1 MLKRF
6 SIFTMFQVIALVGM
20 LAFGQTAKFKAIVV
34 DDSTGEPLPYA
45 SVYVSP
51 EKGTMTNDE
60 GEFSLVLTEG
70 EEIRISYVGYETMH
84 TTAEQ
89 AKRTFRLKRLSTL
102 MQEVTVLP
110 TEKIMTEVA
119 KRLYKDYR
127 GKKRKESNYFYRL
140 TNTFSGTTEMTEAF
154 LRGRSAV
161 NLRDIS
167 FYSGRRVRQTRY
179 SRTESNI
186 GYSNLQHLVDLGPM
200 TVDVP
205 FWKSAVMP
213 LYMKD
218 KVSWQ
223 AYHII
228 DAGSGFRTHPYAY
241 CKFAYNTDIK
251 EVVTGNGNR
260 IYCIDLKMKN
270 GLTYPAVEGTLYVD
284 AKSYR
289 VLSFEGKMRNMA
301 LDVGVDF
308 HSKSNSASPV
318 VKIIYTHDR
327 GFSEVESVVA
337 TMEVDKLKTRS
348 VLYNMRDYRLPFDD
362 LHQMKTDLVSA
373 IDEAG
378 YDSTLWSNEVVR
390 RTVEEQQLAWFANL
404 TPEEQEEWILAHVD
418 TAFSQSGKFRPLVS
432 RLDKFGKVIPQE
444 KVYLHMDNTS
454 YMLGDTIWF
463 KAYTRQTNTDK
474 PSDIS
479 GVLYAELWNHDGYM
493 LQRKQ
498 IEIKNG
504 SGHGFFALDKDGMY
518 AGFYELRAYTRWQ
531 LNWGVFEHK
540 HSRVSGEWFPN
551 KEFEERFYRD
561 YDKLYSR
568 TFPVYDA
575 PATPESFDH
584 TMTLRVPRRTFKK
597 DPDKRKLVLS
607 LFPEGGNLV
616 KGVPCRVAFEASW
629 NDGQWVEGWLQVDED
644 SIPVFHRGRGYFVF
658 TPTDKRPKVQFTTF
672 DGEKASAKLPKIE
685 DDGVAL
691 QVIRQGESWNI
702 LTSVAGKLKPNELA
716 MTVMNQGRIERIHHA
731 VGQPLVIP
739 VDSLEAGVHQVTVFD
754 AEGRVYADR
763 LFFSYK
769 KDDMQAGIQI
779 EGIEQQYVPY
789 APVRLT
795 LKSSTDKA
803 DISLAVRDANRTDL
817 SFDNGS
823 IMTEMLLASE
833 IKGFVPDP
841 GWYFQKDDDEHRKA
855 LDLLMMT
862 QGWRR
867 FDWRS
872 MAVRGVWD
880 LTQPDEKA
888 PILIGKVY
896 PYDTFRHYSR
906 LERKGNYELQDGLP
920 QPISTKIPR
929 EVKVHTELLPF
940 IGTGHQDTVML
951 DNIYVQ
957 EKTTREGKF
966 RIQLPRI
973 YDRSVLYL
981 DASDTTKWT
990 RRKKYTWV
998 QLCDDW
1004 EDWPDVVRRR
1014 RFYVQPPEFYVI
1026 VDFPYPR
1033 FVKPYT
1039 FHQKH
1044 LMQVGGNDPDAR
1056 MLLSDG
1062 TTMMSQVT
1070 VDSKRNIM
1078 RKFSDEFP
1086 IFQIDAYEAFN
1097 MAHDAG
1103 IRFERTQV
1111 SDYGL
1116 DFPYVQEVRHVDP
1129 GMHDFGTITEHRIWD
1144 DRIGSRYSW
1153 SATRRAINGLS
1164 NDPDSVEQRKQL
1176 RSHHESYL
1184 SGMSDWTRRRYNLY
1198 SYADKYIF
1206 YSDYAP
1212 RLEGSRRYWGAD
1224 LPETDMTRTNL
1235 PNEGR
1240 RAIYRNRRFVLPGFA
1255 ACGEFYNPDY
1265 SQRKPDAQPTDY
1277 RRTLYWNPNV
1287 KLDEKGQAT
1296 VKFYNNARTTQIS
1309 VDVAGQSQDG
1319 TLLWND
1325 TTEQ

>member
-1 MLKRF
+1 MLKRI
-6 SIFTMFQVIALVGM
+6 SIFAMLQAIAISMFIY
-20 LAFGQTAKFKAIVV
+20 GQNAKIKAIVV
-34 DDSTGEPLPYA
+34 DDVTGEPLPYA
-45 SVYVSP
+45 SVYATP

-60 GEFSLVLTEG
+60 GEFSLDLDAG
-70 EEIRISYVGYETMH
+70 QQIRISYVGYETLNA
-84 TTAEQ
+84 TTEPG
-89 AKRTFRLKRLSTL
+89 KRTFRLKRLSTQ

-110 TEKIMTEVA
+110 TEKILTEVT
-119 KRLYKDYR
+119 KRLYKDYKR
-127 GKKRKESNYFYRL
+127 KKRKESNYFYRL
-140 TNTFSGTTEMTEAF
+140 TNNYSGTTEMTEAF
-154 LRGRSAV
+154 LRGQSAV
-161 NLRDIS
+161 NLRDIA

-186 GYSNLQHLVDLGPM
+186 AYSNLQHLVDLGPM

-205 FWKSAVMP
+205 FWKSAVLPM
-213 LYMKD
+213 YIKD

-228 DAGSGFRTHPYAY
+228 DPGIGFRQHPYAY
-241 CKFAYNTDIK
+241 CMFAFNTK
-251 EVVTGNGNR
+251 VREVKTDNGNH
-260 IYCIDLKMKN
+260 IYSIDMKMKK
-270 GLTYPAVEGTLYVD
+270 GLTYPALEGTMYVD

-289 VLSFEGKMRNMA
+289 LLSFEGKVRNML

-308 HSKSNSASPV
+308 HSKSNAASPT
-318 VKIIYTHDR
+318 VKIIYTHDN
-327 GFSEVESVVA
+327 GFTEVESVVA
-337 TMEVDKLKTRS
+337 TMEVGKLKTRS
-348 VLYNMRDYRLPFDD
+348 VLYNMRDYSLPFDKVHVMKSD
-362 LHQMKTDLVSA
+362 LLSA
-373 IDEAG
+373 IDGAG

-404 TPEEQEEWILAHVD
+404 TPEEQEEWILAHLD
-418 TAFSQSGKFRPLVS
+418 TTFSQSGKFRPLVS
-432 RLDKFGKVIPQE
+432 RLDKFGRVIPQE

-474 PSDIS
+474 PSDVS

-584 TMTLRVPRRTFKK
+584 TMTLRTSRRTFKN

-629 NDGQWVEGWLQVDED
+629 NDGQWVEGWLMVDED
-644 SIPVFHRGRGYFVF
+644 SIPVFHRGRGHFVI
-658 TPTDKRPKVQFTTF
+658 TPTDKRPKIEFRTAEGKKV
-672 DGEKASAKLPKIE
+672 SAKLPKTE

-691 QVIRQGESWNI
+691 QVLRQGDKWTI
-702 LTSVAGKLKPNELA
+702 LTTVAGKLSPGDLA
-716 MTVMNQGRIERIHHA
+716 MTVMNQGRIVRVHHA

-739 VDSLEAGVHQVTVFD
+739 ADSLDAGVYQATVFD
-754 AEGRVYADR
+754 SMGRVYADR
-763 LFFSYK
+763 LFFTYRK
-769 KDDMQAGIQI
+769 TDMQANIRI
-779 EGIEQQYVPY
+779 EGIEEQYVPY
-789 APVRLT
+789 APVS
-795 LKSSTDKA
+795 LKVKSAAKDA
-803 DISLAVRDANRTDL
+803 DISLAVRDANRTDI

-841 GWYFQKDDDEHRKA
+841 GWYFQKDDDEHRQA

-896 PYDTFRHYSR
+896 PYDTFRHYAR
-906 LERKGNYELQDGLP
+906 LERKGAVVRDGLP
-920 QPISTKIPR
+920 QPISTRIPR

-940 IGTGHQDTVML
+940 TGTGMNDTVML
-951 DNIYVQ
+951 ENIYVQ
-957 EKTTREGKF
+957 EKMTREGMF
-966 RIQLPRI
+966 RIQLPRL
-973 YDRSVLYL
+973 YDRSILYL

-990 RRKKYTWV
+990 RKKRYTWV
-998 QLCDDW
+998 QQYDDW
-1004 EDWPDVVRRR
+1004 EDWPDVVRRK
-1014 RFYVQPPEFYVI
+1014 RFYIQPPEFYVI

-1044 LMQVGGNDPDAR
+1044 LMQVGGNDPEAR

-1070 VDSKRNIM
+1070 VESKRDIM
-1078 RKFSDEFP
+1078 RKFSDEYP
-1086 IFQIDAYEAFN
+1086 IFQMDAYEAFN

-1103 IRFERTQV
+1103 IRFVRTQV

-1116 DFPYVQEVRHVDP
+1116 DFPYVQHVRHLDP
-1129 GMHDFGTITEHRIWD
+1129 GMNHFGKIIEYREWD
-1144 DRIGSRYSW
+1144 DHIYSRYSW
-1153 SATRRAINGLS
+1153 SNVRRSVKGLS
-1164 NDPDSVEQRKQL
+1164 TDPDSVYLRKQL
-1176 RSHHESYL
+1176 RSHHESYM
-1184 SGMSDWTRRRYNLY
+1184 GNMSDWDRRRYMLPA
-1198 SYADKYIF
+1198 YADKYIF

-1212 RLEGSRRYWGAD
+1212 RLEGSRRYYGSN
-1224 LPETDMTRTNL
+1224 LPETDVVQSSL

-1287 KLDEKGQAT
+1287 KLDENGNAE
-1296 VKFYNNARTTQIS
+1296 VKFYNNARTTQIA
-1309 VDVAGQSQDG
+1309 VDAAGQGKNGS
-1319 TLLWND
+1319 LLWNNK
-1325 TTEQ
+1325 

>member
-1 MLKRF
+1 
-6 SIFTMFQVIALVGM
+6 
-20 LAFGQTAKFKAIVV
+20 
-34 DDSTGEPLPYA
+34 
-45 SVYVSP
+45 
-51 EKGTMTNDE
+51 
-60 GEFSLVLTEG
+60 
-70 EEIRISYVGYETMH
+70 
-84 TTAEQ
+84 
-89 AKRTFRLKRLSTL
+89 
-102 MQEVTVLP
+102 
-110 TEKIMTEVA
+110 
-119 KRLYKDYR
+119 
-127 GKKRKESNYFYRL
+127 
-140 TNTFSGTTEMTEAF
+140 
-154 LRGRSAV
+154 
-161 NLRDIS
+161 
-167 FYSGRRVRQTRY
+167 
-179 SRTESNI
+179 
-186 GYSNLQHLVDLGPM
+186 
-200 TVDVP
+200 
-205 FWKSAVMP
+205 
-213 LYMKD
+213 
-218 KVSWQ
+218 
-223 AYHII
+223 
-228 DAGSGFRTHPYAY
+228 
-241 CKFAYNTDIK
+241 
-251 EVVTGNGNR
+251 
-260 IYCIDLKMKN
+260 
-270 GLTYPAVEGTLYVD
+270 
-284 AKSYR
+284 
-289 VLSFEGKMRNMA
+289 
-301 LDVGVDF
+301 
-308 HSKSNSASPV
+308 
-318 VKIIYTHDR
+318 
-327 GFSEVESVVA
+327 
-337 TMEVDKLKTRS
+337 
-348 VLYNMRDYRLPFDD
+348 
-362 LHQMKTDLVSA
+362 
-373 IDEAG
+373 
-378 YDSTLWSNEVVR
+378 
-390 RTVEEQQLAWFANL
+390 
-404 TPEEQEEWILAHVD
+404 
-418 TAFSQSGKFRPLVS
+418 
-432 RLDKFGKVIPQE
+432 
-444 KVYLHMDNTS
+444 
-454 YMLGDTIWF
+454 
-463 KAYTRQTNTDK
+463 
-474 PSDIS
+474 
-479 GVLYAELWNHDGYM
+479 
-493 LQRKQ
+493 
-498 IEIKNG
+498 
-504 SGHGFFALDKDGMY
+504 
-518 AGFYELRAYTRWQ
+518 
-531 LNWGVFEHK
+531 
-540 HSRVSGEWFPN
+540 
-551 KEFEERFYRD
+551 
-561 YDKLYSR
+561 
-568 TFPVYDA
+568 
-575 PATPESFDH
+575 
-584 TMTLRVPRRTFKK
+584 
-597 DPDKRKLVLS
+597 
-607 LFPEGGNLV
+607 
-616 KGVPCRVAFEASW
+616 
-629 NDGQWVEGWLQVDED
+629 
-644 SIPVFHRGRGYFVF
+644 
-658 TPTDKRPKVQFTTF
+658 
-672 DGEKASAKLPKIE
+672 
-685 DDGVAL
+685 
-691 QVIRQGESWNI
+691 
-702 LTSVAGKLKPNELA
+702 
-716 MTVMNQGRIERIHHA
+716 
-731 VGQPLVIP
+731 
-739 VDSLEAGVHQVTVFD
+739 
-754 AEGRVYADR
+754 
-763 LFFSYK
+763 
-769 KDDMQAGIQI
+769 MQAGIQI

-1044 LMQVGGNDPDAR
+1044 LMQAGGNDPDAR

-1224 LPETDMTRTNL
+1224 LPETVMTRTNL

-1319 TLLWND
+1319 TLLWNN